1 VATRQVRLPTDDL
14 LARANCWG
22 VAAVSQRSRGEAGVG
37 LAPSSRPVIRY
48 EAYVN
53 GRFDSTWL
61 GNTSTFV
68 YATQNGTN
76 TFTIVAFDSSGNTSQ
91 SSVDIHDM
99 WLC

>member
-1 VATRQVRLPTDDL
+1 
-14 LARANCWG
+14 
-22 VAAVSQRSRGEAGVG
+22 
-37 LAPSSRPVIRY
+37 VIRY

-53 GRFDSTWL
+53 GQFDSSWF

-76 TFTIVAFDSSGNTSQ
+76 TFTIVAFDSSGNQSA
-91 SSVDIHDM
+91 SSVEIHDM